1 MTLYREALMASAVV
15 AIATLAIAAPS
26 PAASKSGI
34 AVSRSDELSAQ
45 TDRRHRRQVRRRHA
59 PADSAPRYHQPPDPS
74 FGPDGKL
81 YPVPEHL
88 RGQCYIDEGYGR
100 FSACGFMR

>member
-1 MTLYREALMASAVV
+1 MASTVV
-15 AIATLAIAAPS
+15 AVAALATA
-26 PAASKSGI
+26 AASAPEPKPGTG
-34 AVSRSDELSAQ
+34 VSRADELSAQ
-45 TDRRHRRQVRRRHA
+45 TDRRHRRPVRRPA
-59 PADSAPRYHQPPDPS
+59 PADSVPRYNRPPDPS